1 VSEEPRI
8 YHITLA
14 RHGESAGNAG
24 SIYQGQADYPL
35 TETGLLQARLLGERW
50 HVEGVGFD
58 RIISSPLLRAH
69 QTAEGIAS
77 FIPAEIELDSN
88 WMERDF
94 GRLSGLTAAEAAE
107 KQPRPAFIGL
117 YDPVAVTGE
126 SQWELYLRAGW
137 AIQDLLRRPPGSYL
151 VVSHGGILNMAMH
164 AILGI
169 APAPNFQGP
178 HFYFR
183 NTSFAR
189 FNYKPEEHNWQ
200 LLSFNDQ
207 RHWESYL
214 GGIQTS

>member
-1 VSEEPRI
+1 VSDAPRS
-8 YHITLA
+8 YRITLV

-24 SIYQGQADYPL
+24 SIYQGQHDYPL
-35 TETGLLQARLLGERW
+35 TDTGLLQARLLGERW
-50 HVEGVGFD
+50 QAEGLQFD
-58 RIISSPLLRAH
+58 RILSSPLARAH
-69 QTAEGIAS
+69 QTARVIAES
-77 FIPAEIELDSN
+77 IPAEIVLDSN

-107 KQPRPAFIGL
+107 KEPRPAFIGL
-117 YDPVAVTGE
+117 YDPVASTGE
-126 SQWELYLRAGW
+126 SQWELYLRAGR
-137 AIQDLLRRPPGSYL
+137 AVQDLLLRPPGSYL

-169 APAPNFQGP
+169 TPTPNFQGP

-189 FNYKPEEHNWQ
+189 FNYRPEEHNWQ

-207 RHWESYL
+207 QHWETHL
-214 GGIQTS
+214 GGIQTP